1 MKAMWDEACQHPVLF
16 GVYLVWAITAGMNA
30 MMGHTIG
37 GGGIGGLA
45 LGAVFVA
52 IAYLGAYA
60 ADAQQSHTGTVRV
73 CMWIMVACQLCIGQM
88 AGWQTLGL
96 TLDRGAERL
105 AAQAASRG
113 VDKDALK
120 AKRDELKQIGIVR
133 PIEAIKAD
141 EKLECSRTSARYRDG
156 VGPECTKLRA
166 ELASA
171 KRARALEGEVAD
183 LAAKMESGSGV
194 GHANAGTA
202 VPEVLAS
209 HVGSFVAGR
218 PVKVTGED
226 VLFALH
232 VFLVA
237 VLEYVG
243 ILGKWLFG
251 PVRIREP
258 SFGGAGDSP
267 LRGAG
272 DSPAGSRPPARSAHH
287 MFDPRM
293 LPPAWTMQHPQ
304 IRTAANDGPD
314 PARAHAGGA
323 VNVINVGPGVAP
335 PALLPPRIAARRRG

>member
-1 MKAMWDEACQHPVLF
+1 
-16 GVYLVWAITAGMNA
+16 
-30 MMGHTIG
+30 
-37 GGGIGGLA
+37 
-45 LGAVFVA
+45 
-52 IAYLGAYA
+52 
-60 ADAQQSHTGTVRV
+60 
-73 CMWIMVACQLCIGQM
+73 MWIMVLCQLCIGQM

-96 TLDRGAERL
+96 TLDRGAEYL

-113 VDKDALK
+113 VDKDALQ
-120 AKRDELKQIGIVR
+120 AKRDELKAIGIVR

-156 VGPECTKLRA
+156 VGPECTRLRA

-171 KRARALEGEVAD
+171 KRARALEGEVAE
-183 LAAKMESGSGV
+183 LAVKMASGSGV

-202 VPEVLAS
+202 VPEALAS
-209 HVGSFVAGR
+209 GIGSFITGH

-226 VLFALH
+226 ILFALH

-258 SFGGAGDSP
+258 SFGDAGDTAS
-267 LRGAG
+267 R
-272 DSPAGSRPPARSAHH
+272 SRPPAHGPGGRLPAGQSPAPTH

-293 LPPAWTMQHPQ
+293 LTPAWTMQHPQ

-314 PARAHAGGA
+314 PATAHAGGA

-335 PALLPPRIAARRRG
+335 PALLPPRIAARRRGG

>member
-1 MKAMWDEACQHPVLF
+1 MWDEACAHPVLF

-37 GGGIGGLA
+37 GGGLGGLA
-45 LGAVFVA
+45 LGAVFVS

-60 ADAQQSHTGTVRV
+60 ADAQQHQTGTVRL

-96 TLDRGAERL
+96 TLDRGAEKL
-105 AAQAASRG
+105 SAEAASRG
-113 VDKDALK
+113 VDKDLLQS
-120 AKRDELKQIGIVR
+120 KRAELKQIGIVR
-133 PIEAIKAD
+133 PIAAIQAA
-141 EKLECSRTSARYRDG
+141 EKLECARRSARYPDG

-171 KRARALEGEVAD
+171 KRARTLEGEVAE
-183 LAAKMESGSGV
+183 LAVKMESGSGV

-209 HVGSFVAGR
+209 HIGSFVTGR
-218 PVKVTGED
+218 SVKVTGED

-251 PVRIREP
+251 PPRAEEHVA
-258 SFGGAGDSP
+258 SFRGAADSP

-304 IRTAANDGPD
+304 IRTAANDGSD
-314 PARAHAGGA
+314 PATAHAGGA

-335 PALLPPRIAARRRG
+335 PALLPPRIAARRRGG